1 MNWQKHDKYSY
12 QKLRSSSTPLSF
24 LLKDLDLNEY
34 VIIKKT
40 GNFRIIGEKD
50 IEKFSGFLLIKKS
63 DFDEENFKLW
73 LDFIKLNKINFK
85 YLSKPFPNFDP
96 TKKLKE
102 L

>member
-12 QKLRSSSTPLSF
+12 QKLRSSSTLLSF

-40 GNFRIIGEKD
+40 SNFRILGESD

-85 YLSKPFPNFDP
+85 YLSKPFPNFDL